1 MKKKLNILKKLRKT
15 FNHKDTKKSRRKRI
29 VLLIL
34 IFLGL
39 LNIYNISKNY
49 FLDEKVKKLESIL
62 NSYYVEKKKIKIDKI
77 YFNDNFKLKDYINT
91 KYKIKSL

>member
-15 FNHKDTKKSRRKRI
+15 FNHKNTKKSRRKRI